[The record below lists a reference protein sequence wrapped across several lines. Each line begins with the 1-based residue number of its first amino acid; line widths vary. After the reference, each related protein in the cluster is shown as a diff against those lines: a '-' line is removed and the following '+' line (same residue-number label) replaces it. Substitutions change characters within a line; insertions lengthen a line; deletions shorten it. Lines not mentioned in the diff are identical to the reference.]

1 MRRFSSEARRALG
14 RWTRPWGRVH
24 LLLRR
29 VGPALPVLLGG
40 ALYLLTFAL
49 ACVAAL
55 ARFVLGWLVG
65 LVLGLVCAIAPSGGL
80 FGLWGA
86 LALFGSLLPSA
97 VVCGW
102 IFAAAPLA
110 FSLAAFVVPS
120 REPLWRRWV
129 GARPASAEEMALLE
143 PIVST
148 FRSLDPRVGRR
159 FWCYVLDSPRP
170 QAFVRGRVPVVS
182 TGLLRCGGLPG
193 PLAHELG
200 HLVSWD
206 GLLTAA
212 VDRLGLWGD
221 PMGPPEGGY
230 GEQVV
235 WSASLLWGTARWLV
249 RIAGAGWVFAFVDPL
264 WAAFWRS
271 RERAADA
278 YAARLGQ
285 AEVLADHLEEV
296 EQPRE
301 RPRRYRFFDPYD
313 HEPVAL
319 RIERLRALGRGV
331 E

>member
-1 MRRFSSEARRALG
+1 VGPRRGGGA
-14 RWTRPWGRVH
+14 H

-29 VGPALPVLLGG
+29 VGPALPALLGG

-55 ARFVLGWLVG
+55 VRFALGWLMG
-65 LVLGLVCAIAPSGGL
+65 LVLGLLCVVVPSGGL

-86 LALFGSLLPSA
+86 LALFGSFLPSA
-97 VVCGW
+97 VVCGC

-129 GARPASAEEMALLE
+129 GARPASAEEIELIDS
-143 PIVST
+143 IVSV
-148 FRSLDPRVGRR
+148 FGEVDPRCMRGFR
-159 FWCYVLDSPRP
+159 CYVLDLPRP
-170 QAFVRGRVPVVS
+170 QAFVRGQVPVVS
-182 TGLLRCGGLPG
+182 TGLLRCEGLPG
-193 PLAHELG
+193 ALGHELG

-206 GLLTAA
+206 GSLTAA

-221 PMGPPEGGY
+221 PLGPPEGGY
-230 GEQVV
+230 GERVV
-235 WSASLLWGTARWLV
+235 WSAAFLWGTVRWSV

-296 EQPRE
+296 EQPWE
-301 RPRRYRFFDPYD
+301 RPRRYRFVDPYD

-319 RIERLRALGRGV
+319 RIERLRALARGV